1 MEMRKLLFAILLL
14 SLAFAKTVAVEEF
27 ELDNK
32 SEIHSFTGTI
42 VLHCENKTVGLFL
55 YDSKPID
62 NASVFL
68 MYEYGVLSNDVT
80 DNDGR
85 ANLQFVGNYKFMTKL
100 FQLRIDKPTYKKML
114 ISFDVDECKEGAE
127 GFYIMHELE
136 TFTPPKIEQNESE
149 EAAEENVSGETE
161 KPESKLPVV
170 KVVEKDMEK
179 EEEGEKAEER
189 PCAAVGLFA
198 LISLAFIGAVGCR

>member
-42 VLHCENKTVGLFL
+42 VLYCENKTVGLFL

>member
-1 MEMRKLLFAILLL
+1 MEMRKLLSAILLL

-32 SEIHSFTGTI
+32 SEIYSFTGTI
-42 VLHCENKTVGLFL
+42 ILHCENKTVDLFL

-85 ANLQFVGNYKFMTKL
+85 AYLHFVGNYKFMTKL

-127 GFYIMHELE
+127 RFYIMHELE
-136 TFTPPKIEQNESE
+136 TFTPPEIEQNESE
-149 EAAEENVSGETE
+149 EAPEENVSSETE
-161 KPESKLPVV
+161 KPESKPQVV
-170 KVVEKDMEK
+170 KVGEK
-179 EEEGEKAEER
+179 EEEETKAEER

-198 LISLAFIGAVGCR
+198 LISLAFIWAVGCR